1 MPQEFAHGAKIDTE
15 HYQSTGEGMAI
26 AMPCIVF
33 APCPLNSSEESDK
46 TNDIALDFESSVPS
60 CKYGDPKNASTMYC
74 ANAGANSEYGT
85 SCFSALQARP
95 ENASAVA

>member
-1 MPQEFAHGAKIDTE
+1 
-15 HYQSTGEGMAI
+15 MAI

-60 CKYGDPKNASTMYC
+60 SKYGDPKNASTMYS

-95 ENASAVA
+95 ENASAVAETWTSRSPAIHT